1 MKNNVQERELTDYA
15 EERTRMGTNGQSE
28 RSHIGEDKHT
38 MEKIAQ
44 GRGLTDIVRKERTI

>member
-1 MKNNVQERELTDYA
+1 MKNNVQERGLTDYA

-44 GRGLTDIVRKERTI
+44 GRGLTDIVMKRTI